1 MSQYLCPDM
10 SYSVTPS
17 KLSKP
22 VKTVRIQLPVKLYE
36 RGFGVYKGAMEN
48 IFLSTNN
55 TFPEDCNDV
64 KMR

>member
-1 MSQYLCPDM
+1 MSQHLCLDV

-22 VKTVRIQLPVKLYE
+22 VKTVRMQLPVKLYE
-36 RGFGVYKGAMEN
+36 RCFGVYRGAMEN
-48 IFLSTNN
+48 FFHSTNN
-55 TFPEDCNDV
+55 TFPEDRNDV